1 MAKQTKQYKC
11 KLIHV
16 SDATPEMYDIT
27 YWDNKIEQYILDY
40 INNPI
45 NEIIDIPLSKIS
57 QQQWDGL
64 LHCIGRDVFN
74 YGRLIPRVNGATAF
88 DIDFIEIITNIYLL
102 LCQRYNKT
110 TSIISFCFFLGID
123 NTSLYDWIN
132 NSNNININN
141 RELNHKRA
149 KIIKRITENRE
160 HTLKNKLEST
170 SQAVGFI
177 AIGNQEFGWS
187 GDTVANE
194 ERARTMALSDLP
206 TLNGIDKLSQN
217 DTQFIPQIDDI

>member
-1 MAKQTKQYKC
+1 MAKPTKQYKC

-27 YWDNKIEQYILDY
+27 YWNNKIEQYILDY

-64 LHCIGRDVFN
+64 LHCIGRDIFN

-88 DIDFIEIITNIYLL
+88 DIDFIEIIVNIYLL
-102 LCQRYNKT
+102 LCQKYNKT
-110 TSIISFCFFLGID
+110 TSIISFCFLLGID

-132 NSNNININN
+132 NSNNINTNN

>member
-1 MAKQTKQYKC
+1 MAKPTKQYKC

-16 SDATPEMYDIT
+16 SDATPEMYDIS

-64 LHCIGRDVFN
+64 LHCIGRDIFN

-88 DIDFIEIITNIYLL
+88 DIDFIEIITDIYLL
-102 LCQRYNKT
+102 LCQKYNKT
-110 TSIISFCFFLGID
+110 TSIISFCFLLGID

-132 NSNNININN
+132 NSNNINTNN

>member
-1 MAKQTKQYKC
+1 MAKPTKQYKC

-64 LHCIGRDVFN
+64 LHCIGRDIFN
-74 YGRLIPRVNGATAF
+74 YGRLMPRVDGATAF
-88 DIDFIEIITNIYLL
+88 DIDFMEIMVNIYLL

-132 NSNNININN
+132 SSNNINTNN

>member
-1 MAKQTKQYKC
+1 MAKPTKQYKC

-64 LHCIGRDVFN
+64 LHCIGRDIFN
-74 YGRLIPRVNGATAF
+74 YGRLIPRIDGTTGF
-88 DIDFIEIITNIYLL
+88 DVDFIEIVSSIYLL

-123 NTSLYDWIN
+123 NDTLYLWVN
-132 NSNNININN
+132 NPSDISVNSKELSNRRLSIVKNIT
-141 RELNHKRA
+141 K
-149 KIIKRITENRE
+149 NRE

>member
-1 MAKQTKQYKC
+1 MAKPTKQYKC

-64 LHCIGRDVFN
+64 LNCIGRDIFN
-74 YGRLIPRVNGATAF
+74 YGKLIPRADGTTAF
-88 DIDFIEIITNIYLL
+88 DINFMEIIVNIYLL
-102 LCQRYNKT
+102 LCQKYNKT
-110 TSIISFCFFLGID
+110 SSIFSFCFFLGVED
-123 NTSLYDWIN
+123 SGLYDWIN
-132 NSNNININN
+132 KSNDISINN
-141 RELNHKRA
+141 RELNNKRLA
-149 KIIKRITENRE
+149 IIKKITNNRE